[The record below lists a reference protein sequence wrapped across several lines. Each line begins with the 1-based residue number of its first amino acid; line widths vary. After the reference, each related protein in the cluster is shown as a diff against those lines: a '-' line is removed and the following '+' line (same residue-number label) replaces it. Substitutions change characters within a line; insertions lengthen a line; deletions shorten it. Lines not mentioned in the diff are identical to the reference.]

1 LKEVR
6 IVGVPEHFNLPW
18 LLALEEGAFADRGI
32 ELQWTNVPEGSGK
45 MNQMLSEDKTDLAII
60 LTEGIVK
67 GIAAGNPSNIVQ
79 QYVESPLLWGIHVSA
94 SSSFTDLKH
103 LEKKKAAISRFGSGS
118 HLMSYVFAE
127 SMGWNTDSLE
137 FHLVHT
143 LEGAVEALNS
153 AEADYFM
160 WERFTTKPLVDRG
173 IFRRLGDCP
182 TPWPCFVVA
191 ARQDFIDSEPAV
203 LQHILDII
211 NLYTREFRHI
221 PSIDR
226 TLANRYEQDLSD
238 IQEWLGLTRWS
249 QSQINLQAIDKVI
262 LKLYNLKLIGN
273 RISATDILTSL

>member
-1 LKEVR
+1 MKEVR